1 MTKELNSHILQEIL
15 NHLIDDGYKITFEGK
30 AWSNTRASWIYF
42 NTRLNTDNLINRFD
56 PKKELIL
63 HLNDDPRSGR
73 EKGLID
79 KSTGEGIMGE
89 F

>member
-1 MTKELNSHILQEIL
+1 M
-15 NHLIDDGYKITFEGK
+15 DDGYKITFEGQ

-42 NTRLNTDNLINRFD
+42 NTRLNIDRLINRFD

-63 HLNDDPRSGR
+63 HQNDDPRSGR